1 MKIVDL
7 HVHSNASDGTFTPTE
22 LVKYAKEKGLT
33 AFALTDHDTVSG
45 LGEAV
50 KAGEKYGMR
59 VIPGIE
65 ISCLFH
71 KKDIHIVGL
80 FIDPY
85 NEVLREKMEWYRK
98 KRSTRNDRMAEKL
111 REQGF
116 DITMEELAAQY
127 PGAILTRAHFANYL
141 FHTGQADSAN
151 EVFEKYVG
159 DHGLCYVPKERT
171 APEEAISLILQAGG
185 VPVLAHPIL
194 YKLTDAELTLMVS
207 QLKAMG
213 LIGIEAIYSTYSA
226 EDERFVRK
234 LAADNELL
242 LSGGSDFH
250 GSNKPY
256 IDLAVGKGNLKI
268 PYEFCE
274 KLEKANVRNLKDLS
288 L

>member
-7 HVHSNASDGTFTPTE
+7 HVHSYASDGTFSPTG

-45 LGEAV
+45 LTEAV
-50 KAGEKYGMR
+50 NAGEKYGVR

-80 FIDPY
+80 FIEPE
-85 NEVLREKMEWYRK
+85 NAILREKMEWYRK

-116 DITMEELAAQY
+116 SITMEALEECF

-141 FHTGQADSAN
+141 FQTGQVGSAN

-159 DHGLCYVPKERT
+159 DNGLCYVPKERT

-194 YKLTDAELTLMVS
+194 YKLPDAELALMVR
-207 QLKAMG
+207 QLKEMG
-213 LIGIEAIYSTYSA
+213 LVGIEAIYSTYSA
-226 EDERFVRK
+226 EDENFVRR
-234 LAADNELL
+234 LAAENELL

-250 GSNKPY
+250 GSNKPH

-268 PYEFCE
+268 PYELCE